1 MPRSA
6 ARAPVP
12 PAPKLRPASG
22 DASGQRWIRWVT
34 IAVAAIAVLV
44 QVFIGWSDVA
54 CWMVVT
60 QDALLSPEYEY
71 LSPPCFSAEYNSSML
86 WGTYRP
92 HLYFGM
98 RTRTAAGVLTGILWR
113 GQQSGL
119 RHTAEDGEH
128 VLFGWQ
134 HHDGRGYGQQ
144 SILDREV
151 GLEMTI
157 TVVRQP
163 RGRFG
168 GDWAVRFTGYT
179 PQPVI
184 FAHYVVME
192 GKEPLQVVGQSAAHV
207 AMSSATPELG
217 AFTLVLSHRHT
228 APNASWVVKGKRATK
243 EPWNLPAPPLF
254 RQELKGNENVLQV
267 STVLEGSFRI
277 EVALVSHEGR
287 DSATLQHP
295 TAMRAVLLQEGL
307 MGCAMDVSIARR
319 RRAFIRR
326 FDETFGLQARGL
338 SQAHVQMARA
348 ALSSYLGGLGFWHG
362 RGLRFKDADHP
373 ERGTLSMDP
382 AELFSGVP
390 SRSKFPRGFLWD
402 EGFHQLLAARWDEE
416 LAKDVILHWMHLM
429 DPAGWIPREQILGP
443 EPRTRVPAEF
453 VPQTP
458 THANPPTLALQIQNF
473 ALDNPDGRHSAFLE
487 AVWPY
492 LERWVEWF
500 RTSQAG
506 ATNTTFR
513 WRGRK
518 GYHLLACGLDDYPR
532 SSCDTDA
539 EAHVDLYSWVTLMTS
554 TIQSIGAAIGKQT
567 AYGEVSEKLTS
578 SLNAVHWDA
587 KRRQFSDRSGCPPT
601 PGQLAT
607 PKFLRPFGYVN
618 LFPVLTGVA
627 DMETAAHVVNRSW
640 ELMTGF
646 GLRSLREQDARRIGR
661 SDNYW
666 TGPIWINLNYLML
679 RALHTRYATVP
690 GAAELYRQL
699 RQDLV
704 ANILAEHQRTG
715 KLWENYNAS
724 SGRGQGTAPFTGWTV
739 LVVLI
744 MDEKY

>member
-1 MPRSA
+1 MARPA
-6 ARAPVP
+6 AKPVP
-12 PAPKLRPASG
+12 KPRPIPEEAATPTRRWLRRA
-22 DASGQRWIRWVT
+22 
-34 IAVAAIAVLV
+34 AVPVVCAAVLV
-44 QVFIGWSDVA
+44 QLLGGWADVA
-54 CWMVVT
+54 CWLSVLA
-60 QDALLSPEYEY
+60 DGFLSPPYEY
-71 LSPPCFSAEYNSSML
+71 SSPPCFSAEYNSSML

-98 RTRTAAGVLTGILWR
+98 RTRTAAGVLTGIMWHSR
-113 GQQSGL
+113 HSGL

-134 HHDGRGYGQQ
+134 HHDGRGFGEQ
-144 SILDREV
+144 SIVDREA
-151 GLEMTI
+151 GLEMTV

-163 RGRFG
+163 RGRHG
-168 GDWAVRFTGYT
+168 GDWAVRFAGYA
-179 PQPVI
+179 PQPVT
-184 FAHYVVME
+184 FAHYVVLE
-192 GKEPLQVVGQSAAHV
+192 GKEGVQVAEQTASSVALSA
-207 AMSSATPELG
+207 ATPELG
-217 AFTLVLSHRHT
+217 PFSLVLSHRQ
-228 APNASWVVKGKRATK
+228 AGPNATWVVHGKRATK
-243 EPWNLPAPPLF
+243 EPWDVLKAPQF
-254 RQELKGNENVLQV
+254 RRELKGNENVLHA
-267 STVLEGSFRI
+267 STVLEGRFQVD
-277 EVALVSHEGR
+277 VALLSHEDR
-287 DSATLQHP
+287 DAASLQSSDRRQ
-295 TAMRAVLLQEGL
+295 ALLHQEGL
-307 MGCAMDVSIARR
+307 TGCALTAAIARR
-319 RRAFIRR
+319 RRAFLAR
-326 FDETFGLQARGL
+326 FDATFGLRGRGL
-338 SQAHVQMARA
+338 GEGHVRMARA
-348 ALSSYLGGLGFWHG
+348 ALSNYLGGLGFWHG
-362 RGLRFKDADHP
+362 RGLRYKDGDHP
-373 ERGTLSMDP
+373 EQGSVPMDA

-416 LAKDVILHWMHLM
+416 LAKDVLLHWMRLM

-458 THANPPTLALQIQNF
+458 THANPPTLTLQIQNF
-473 ALDNPDGRHSAFLE
+473 ALDNADGRHTAFLE

-506 ATNTTFR
+506 ATNATFR

-532 SSCDTDA
+532 SSCDTEA

-567 AYGEVSEKLTS
+567 AYGQVSESLAS
-578 SLNAVHWDA
+578 SLNALHWDV
-587 KRRQFSDRSGCPPT
+587 KRRQFSDRSGCPPA
-601 PGQLAT
+601 PGQPPT
-607 PKFLRPFGYVN
+607 PKFLRHFGYVN

-627 DMETAAHVVNRSW
+627 DAATAAHVVNRSW

-646 GLRSLREQDARRIGR
+646 GLRSLRAQDARRIGR

-679 RALHTRYATVP
+679 RALHTRYAAVP
-690 GAAELYRQL
+690 GALELYQQL

-704 ANILAEHQRTG
+704 GNILAEYERTG
-715 KLWENYNAS
+715 KLWENYNAT

-744 MDEKY
+744 MGEQY